1 MIAKSLYAIRR
12 AASVSAVTAILAIS
26 STAAL
31 ADTYVFDK
39 GHTEIRFSWSHF
51 GLSRM
56 SGMIL
61 DYNGELV
68 FDEANPEN
76 SRLQITAKTDSLWTH
91 VDKLTK
97 HLKAEDFFHTAKHP
111 EITFKTTKIEKT
123 GEKTGRITG
132 DLTIKGVTKSVTFDT
147 RLNFKGKHPFSQK
160 PSVGFSANTTVNRSD
175 FELGKFV
182 PAIPDEIQI
191 TIETELNEK
200 GAAEKT
206 EG

>member
-1 MIAKSLYAIRR
+1 MIGKSFSAIRR
-12 AASVSAVTAILAIS
+12 VASASAVVVILAFS

-31 ADTYVFDK
+31 PDTYVFDK
-39 GHTEIRFSWSHF
+39 SHTEIRFSWSHF
-51 GLSRM
+51 GLSQM

-61 DYNGELV
+61 DYQGELV
-68 FDEANPEN
+68 FDEAKPEN
-76 SRLQITAKTDSLWTH
+76 SRLEITAKTDSLWTH
-91 VDKLTK
+91 VDKLTQ

-111 EITFKTTKIEKT
+111 EIIFKTTRIEKT
-123 GEKTGRITG
+123 GENTGKITG
-132 DLTIKGVTKSVTFDT
+132 DLTIKGVTKSVTLDT
-147 RLNFKGKHPFSQK
+147 KLNFKGKHPFSQK
-160 PSVGFSANTTVNRSD
+160 PSLGFSANTTVKRSD

-182 PAIPDEIQI
+182 PAIPDEILI